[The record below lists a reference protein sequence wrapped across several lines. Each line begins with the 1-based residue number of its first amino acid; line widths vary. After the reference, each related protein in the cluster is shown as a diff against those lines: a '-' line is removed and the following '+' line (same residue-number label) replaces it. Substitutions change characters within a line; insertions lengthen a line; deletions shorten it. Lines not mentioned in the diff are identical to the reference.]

1 MHIFRSRPLYLYGL
15 MMGLLFFALQFLE
28 YRFLVVEYSLEI
40 YSLFIALVFTFTG
53 IWVGLKIMGM
63 KKQEKPAEPTGVLS
77 LKKDIADISSL
88 GLSQREIEV
97 WKLMAQGHS
106 NREIADKLFMSPNP
120 VKTHSSKLFQKL
132 DVQSR
137 TQVALKA
144 RDLNLQL

>member
-106 NREIADKLFMSPNP
+106 NREIADKLFISPNT
-120 VKTHSSKLFQKL
+120 VKTHSSNLFQKL

-144 RDLNLQL
+144 RDLNLQH

>member
-106 NREIADKLFMSPNP
+106 NREIADKLFISPNT
-120 VKTHSSKLFQKL
+120 VKTHSSNLFQKL